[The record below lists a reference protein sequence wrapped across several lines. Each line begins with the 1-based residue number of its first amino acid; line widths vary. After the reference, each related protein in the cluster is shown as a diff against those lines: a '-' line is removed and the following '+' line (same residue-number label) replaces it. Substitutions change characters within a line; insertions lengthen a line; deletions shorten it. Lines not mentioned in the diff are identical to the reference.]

1 MADEEFV
8 DYYEL
13 LQIEPKA
20 DIEAIQ
26 RVYRLLAGRYH
37 PDNTETGDLEKFLRV
52 KEAYK
57 VLSDEQRRKEYDQ
70 LWESQKHSPVPIFMT
85 KEFTEG
91 VDGESN
97 RRMGILCLLYNR
109 RKTNPGQPALSM
121 LELENLMFVPR
132 EHLTFTVWYLKAKR
146 YIMPDDR
153 SSLMI
158 TAEGIDFLEANLP
171 QHKTVYK
178 LLKAAEMGTSRTAGQ
193 THFTS
198 GWAETEVKS

>member
-1 MADEEFV
+1 MADDEFV

-13 LQIEPKA
+13 LQIDPKS
-20 DIEAIQ
+20 EFETLQ
-26 RVYRLLAGRYH
+26 RVYRILAARYH
-37 PDNTETGDLEKFLRV
+37 PDNAETGDLEKFLRI

-57 VLSDEQRRKEYDQ
+57 VLSDPERKKEYDQ
-70 LWESQKHSPVPIFMT
+70 MWETQKQHPVPIFLT

-109 RKTNPGQPALSM
+109 RKSNPAQPSLSM

-132 EHLTFTVWYLKAKR
+132 EHLTFTVWYLKSKR
-146 YIMPDDR
+146 FIMPDDR

-158 TAEGIDFLEANLP
+158 TAEGIDYLEANLP
-171 QHKTVYK
+171 THKTVHK
-178 LLKAAEMGTSRTAGQ
+178 LLKAAESGTSRSAGQ
-193 THFTS
+193 THFAT
-198 GWAETEVKS
+198 GWAEEVQS